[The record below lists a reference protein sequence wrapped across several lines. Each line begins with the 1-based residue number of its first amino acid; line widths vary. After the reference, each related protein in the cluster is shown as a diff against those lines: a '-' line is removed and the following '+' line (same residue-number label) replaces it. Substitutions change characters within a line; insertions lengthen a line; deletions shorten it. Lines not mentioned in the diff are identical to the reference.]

1 MIPSLI
7 LAVALSGIGQ
17 KLADLKAKRPL
28 PPSVAAIRQG
38 VSPVK
43 VETKALTVAP
53 DILLAVDNSN
63 PFPMCYWIMSSPS
76 LNGPWDYCTSDGVAA
91 NSSTTNALPMTNGF
105 QFFKLKR
112 IAP

>member
-1 MIPSLI
+1 MTSLL

-17 KLADLKAKRPL
+17 RLADLKANRPL
-28 PPSVAAIRQG
+28 PLSVATIRQG

-43 VETKALTVAP
+43 AESKMLTIVP
-53 DILLAVDNSN
+53 KILLAVDNSN

-105 QFFKLKR
+105 RFFKLKH